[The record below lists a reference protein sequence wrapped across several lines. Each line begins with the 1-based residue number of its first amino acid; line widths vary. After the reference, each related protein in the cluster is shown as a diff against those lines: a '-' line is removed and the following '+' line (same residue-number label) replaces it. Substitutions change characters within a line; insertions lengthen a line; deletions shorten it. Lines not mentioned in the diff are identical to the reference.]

1 VDCTRKVGADTS
13 SHFSSLVADY
23 FSYRCGVQ
31 MDNDALLVLL
41 LGDVWL
47 EVPGCALRCVG
58 MLSYQIFNIV
68 VLLELCLG

>member
-1 VDCTRKVGADTS
+1 
-13 SHFSSLVADY
+13 
-23 FSYRCGVQ
+23 

-41 LGDVWL
+41 VGDVWL

-68 VLLELCLG
+68 VLLELFLG